1 MSRGVRFSMSGVPVG
16 QGRVRSRLVRPA
28 DSRKPEF
35 IHHYPAPASIQYQR
49 AIAKVARIAMGSR
62 PLLQGALKLVI
73 VAVFPVPPSW
83 RRAERRAALAGHLRH
98 AVRPDAD
105 NLAKAVMDA
114 MKGVVWRDD
123 TQVADLVVAKWYGP
137 AHAVGIDVNVTEI
150 EFAAQPTSAP
160 KPTDAAAGR
169 EAGPAHVKAETH
181 YWRGC
186 PRTFLQDAADGN

>member
-1 MSRGVRFSMSGVPVG
+1 MSRGVRFSLSGIPVG

-28 DSRKPEF
+28 DPREPEF
-35 IHHYPAPASIQYQR
+35 IQHYPAPATVQYQR

-62 PLLQGALKLVI
+62 PLLSGALRLVI

-83 RRAERRAALAGHLRH
+83 RRAERRAALAGYLRH

-137 AHAVGIDVNVTEI
+137 THAVGIDVNVTEI
-150 EFAAQPTSAP
+150 EFAAQPNRV
-160 KPTDAAAGR
+160 PTPMAGAAGG
-169 EAGPAHVKAETH
+169 EARAAHDSVKTQISH
-181 YWRGC
+181 GC